1 MYNESYEEYIRSI
14 LGYPNYQNTDFMNT
28 YNNDYIDNRPRNVS
42 NAEIE
47 ECYPEIYKIIYP
59 MVRKASNDNIEPISP
74 DLIERMTDEIYSS
87 IEADNIINV
96 NNNVNINLTS
106 NPRNEENRN
115 TSNINNNPRP
125 EFKNSTENREN
136 RSIEARREDKTLEN
150 RGEDRQF
157 RNRNLRDLIKILLI
171 RELLGGIRNPGRPP
185 MPPSRP
191 PMRPPFPGGPGMPGR
206 PPFGPGPRQ
215 NDRYYDLYEY

>member
-1 MYNESYEEYIRSI
+1 MYNESYEEYIRNI
-14 LGYPNYQNTDFMNT
+14 LGYPNYQNNSFSNIYT
-28 YNNDYIDNRPRNVS
+28 NDLYENSNQNVS
-42 NAEIE
+42 NEEIE

-59 MVRKASNDNIEPISP
+59 RVRSTCRNCSEPMSS

-96 NNNVNINLTS
+96 NNNVNISLTS
-106 NPRNEENRN
+106 NPINEENRN
-115 TSNINNNPRP
+115 KSNISNNQRP
-125 EFKNSTENREN
+125 EFKNSTESREN
-136 RSIEARREDKTLEN
+136 RSIQTKREDRNLEN